1 MDNFFNAR
9 SMLTPG
15 IAGATAM
22 MITSSLVAAFRLPG
36 SYVALGISLLLGLVA
51 MSDDSIRVPQRIIFY
66 VLNSLVIFSMAFGLN
81 AAGVEAFSPAHRPV
95 AIEGETMAQPEIAEP
110 EASDVISPGERS
122 IDSEPEV
129 VVTSSRRMANE
140 DEIVFFQPWSFSQ

>member
-51 MSDDSIRVPQRIIFY
+51 MSDDSLRVPQRIIFY
-66 VLNSLVIFSMAFGLN
+66 VLNSLVIFSMAFWLV
-81 AAGVEAFSPAHRPV
+81 AASV
-95 AIEGETMAQPEIAEP
+95 
-110 EASDVISPGERS
+110 
-122 IDSEPEV
+122 
-129 VVTSSRRMANE
+129 
-140 DEIVFFQPWSFSQ
+140 

>member
-1 MDNFFNAR
+1 MRKRYVNEFFNAR

-36 SYVALGISLLLGLVA
+36 SFVALGISLLLGLVV
-51 MSDDSIRVPQRIIFY
+51 MTDESIKMPERIIFY

-81 AAGVEAFSPAHRPV
+81 AAGVEAFA
-95 AIEGETMAQPEIAEP
+95 G
-110 EASDVISPGERS
+110 GERG
-122 IDSEPEV
+122 IGVAGE
-129 VVTSSRRMANE
+129 AAG
-140 DEIVFFQPWSFSQ
+140 FFQPWSFPK